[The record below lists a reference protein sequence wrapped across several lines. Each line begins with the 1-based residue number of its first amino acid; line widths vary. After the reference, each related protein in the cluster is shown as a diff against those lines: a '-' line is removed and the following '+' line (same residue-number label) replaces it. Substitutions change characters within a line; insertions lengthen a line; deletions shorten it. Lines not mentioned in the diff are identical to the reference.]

1 MRKVWKIV
9 SWKYPIKPI
18 ACGEPG
24 KLVLIL
30 FPQYGCFFPLD
41 SHSMIYFV
49 ICEIHG
55 FPLQFPI
62 ASENAVKSIALGEPR
77 KLVPIFSLFY
87 GYLSSIRFLF
97 YGIFCYHR
105 GNTWFSLSKST
116 LRALCFSKVLLFLLV
131 PKFIDSLKEKTK
143 NPDKVDSFVKKRK
156 TNSRHGGTQSKIY

>member
-1 MRKVWKIV
+1 
-9 SWKYPIKPI
+9 
-18 ACGEPG
+18 
-24 KLVLIL
+24 
-30 FPQYGCFFPLD
+30 
-41 SHSMIYFV
+41 MIYFV